1 MSETMGQIIRRLRKE
16 RNLTQ
21 EELAEQL
28 NVTYQAV
35 SRWENGTGMPDISQ
49 IVPLSNVFGV
59 TTDVLFGIEN
69 TNITEEAYKII
80 NEANN
85 IRQYGKP
92 ETYLEQY
99 NHILEGLKRFPNNL
113 ILLNNCIGLG
123 LMLCLP
129 ENSYLYSSDRAEKI
143 AAETERQANLIISY
157 SKNTSDILRAHQI
170 LLFLYS
176 TQGNYEKA
184 SAEAANFPV
193 RADFTFCSNMA
204 RIDKEKGDWENVI
217 KHLSTDN
224 VYIFQAFEDNT
235 ARLGKAYYSI
245 GKYNEAITVYENWF
259 KIMNSIFGDN
269 FPPFHD
275 FDSGDIYILLAQ
287 AYIAVGNQEKALE
300 SAERSIMYYL
310 NVLNSKN
317 NIRNGLHIE
326 DSPIVQS
333 DIIDVSFS
341 VTYIKERLTEKL
353 KSSELTML
361 LELDR
366 FKELC
371 KKVNEL

>member
-235 ARLGKAYYSI
+235 ARLGKAYYAV
-245 GKYNEAITVYENWF
+245 GRYNDAITIYENWF
-259 KIMNSIFGDN
+259 EIMKTMFGDR
-269 FPPFHD
+269 FPSFHD
-275 FDSGDIYILLAQ
+275 FDSGDLYLLLAQ
-287 AYIAVGNQEKALE
+287 AYLAMDNQEKALE
-300 SAERSIMYYL
+300 NVEKSILFY
-310 NVLNSKN
+310 
-317 NIRNGLHIE
+317 
-326 DSPIVQS
+326 
-333 DIIDVSFS
+333 IDVISPTNKMRIEALRKNPPLVDRGITAITVS
-341 VTYIKERLTEKL
+341 PQLMKERLKEKL
-353 KSSELTML
+353 AYPELISLHDSE
-361 LELDR
+361 R
-366 FKELC
+366 FKALC
-371 KKVNEL
+371 EKVEAL